1 MHRRGHAA
9 RPERHRQ
16 VPPDGR
22 QRPAADRMGHPPGPP
37 RQVGVRHRLMHGLR
51 RLFGQHAG
59 QSARSLR
66 PAVRRTDAG
75 RPARRRLPVVGR
87 PAGDQHCRLPD
98 ASRLGRRH
106 AGKGRAGR
114 GDHGRPGRIRA
125 AVALRRRTGP
135 SRLRPQRGLRIQG
148 QRRKAVRSRLS
159 DGKPRLQGH
168 PGPRRMQPAAV
179 ERQRLLPARRLRLH
193 RLHRAGLR
201 IARPRL
207 PGNAQ
212 AGRHPDRPA
221 DRHAESLVR
230 RTRSLVQVGD
240 AEAGAQQR
248 RRGSSGGHAGD
259 PQERRRQVSRI
270 VVGPFNRV
278 EGDLEVAL
286 ELDAGRI
293 VSAQVNSPLFRGF
306 EQILVGRAPLDAL
319 AIVPR
324 ICGICS
330 VAQSAAA
337 ASALADAMG
346 LNATVNGKISR
357 NLICATEN
365 LADHLTH
372 FYLFFM
378 PDFARPAYAGR
389 SWYPALARRFSAVSG
404 EAAAEVLPA
413 RAGFLRL
420 MGFLAGR
427 WPHTLAIQPGGS
439 TRAIT
444 AGERIRL
451 LALQREFRS
460 FLEKRLFGD
469 ALPAVGQLASKNM
482 LLAWAAGR
490 SGDFPAFLNAA
501 SDLGLD
507 QVGRASDAFLSY
519 GAYDLF
525 AAGTWQAGQNS
536 ASDPVAVDEDTTS
549 AWLASSPP
557 RHPLQGETV
566 VDAGKPE
573 AYTWCK
579 APRYA
584 GQPYEVGALARQVVA
599 GHPLLL
605 DLVRQDGGSVMAR
618 VVARLLELALIL
630 PEMERWVQ
638 ALQPGGPFCIHGE
651 MPDEATG
658 SGLVEAARGSLGHWL
673 SIKRGRIERYQI
685 IAPTTW
691 NFSPRD
697 SNAQPGPLEQALV
710 GLPACPDAPPTVQH
724 VVRSFDPCMVCT
736 VH

>member
-1 MHRRGHAA
+1 
-9 RPERHRQ
+9 
-16 VPPDGR
+16 
-22 QRPAADRMGHPPGPP
+22 
-37 RQVGVRHRLMHGLR
+37 
-51 RLFGQHAG
+51 
-59 QSARSLR
+59 
-66 PAVRRTDAG
+66 
-75 RPARRRLPVVGR
+75 
-87 PAGDQHCRLPD
+87 
-98 ASRLGRRH
+98 
-106 AGKGRAGR
+106 
-114 GDHGRPGRIRA
+114 
-125 AVALRRRTGP
+125 
-135 SRLRPQRGLRIQG
+135 
-148 QRRKAVRSRLS
+148 
-159 DGKPRLQGH
+159 
-168 PGPRRMQPAAV
+168 
-179 ERQRLLPARRLRLH
+179 
-193 RLHRAGLR
+193 
-201 IARPRL
+201 
-207 PGNAQ
+207 
-212 AGRHPDRPA
+212 
-221 DRHAESLVR
+221 
-230 RTRSLVQVGD
+230 
-240 AEAGAQQR
+240 
-248 RRGSSGGHAGD
+248 
-259 PQERRRQVSRI
+259 VSRI

-293 VSAQVNSPLFRGF
+293 ASAQVNSPLFRGF
-306 EQILVGRAPLDAL
+306 EQLLVGRSPLDAL
-319 AIVPR
+319 VIVPR

-389 SWYPALARRFSAVSG
+389 PWYGAVAKRFTAVSG

-427 WPHTLAIQPGGS
+427 WPHSLAIQPGGS

-451 LALQREFRS
+451 LALLRDFRG
-460 FLEKRLFGD
+460 FVEKRLFGD
-469 ALPAVGQLASKNM
+469 SLAAVAQLASKDQ

-490 SGDFPAFLNAA
+490 DGDFPAFLETA

-507 QVGRASDAFLSY
+507 KLGRAYDAFLSY

-525 AAGTWQAGQNS
+525 PDGTWQGGQ
-536 ASDPVAVDEDTTS
+536 AAAFDPVAIDEDTAS
-549 AWLASSPP
+549 AWLASGQP
-557 RHPLQGETV
+557 RHPTQGETV
-566 VDAGKPE
+566 VDANKPD

-584 GQPYEVGALARQVVA
+584 GQPYEVGALARQVIA
-599 GHPLLL
+599 GHPLALH
-605 DLVRQDGGSVMAR
+605 LVQRDGASVMAR
-618 VVARLLELALIL
+618 VVARLLELALVL
-630 PEMERWVQ
+630 PAMEGWVQ
-638 ALQPGGPFCIHGE
+638 ALQPGEPFCAHGD
-651 MPDEATG
+651 MPDDATG
-658 SGLVEAARGSLGHWL
+658 TGLVEAARGSLGHWL
-673 SIKRGRIERYQI
+673 SIRRGRIERYQI

-710 GLPACPDAPPTVQH
+710 GLPAGDDAPPTVQH

>member
-1 MHRRGHAA
+1 M
-9 RPERHRQ
+9 
-16 VPPDGR
+16 
-22 QRPAADRMGHPPGPP
+22 
-37 RQVGVRHRLMHGLR
+37 
-51 RLFGQHAG
+51 
-59 QSARSLR
+59 
-66 PAVRRTDAG
+66 
-75 RPARRRLPVVGR
+75 
-87 PAGDQHCRLPD
+87 
-98 ASRLGRRH
+98 
-106 AGKGRAGR
+106 
-114 GDHGRPGRIRA
+114 
-125 AVALRRRTGP
+125 
-135 SRLRPQRGLRIQG
+135 
-148 QRRKAVRSRLS
+148 
-159 DGKPRLQGH
+159 
-168 PGPRRMQPAAV
+168 
-179 ERQRLLPARRLRLH
+179 
-193 RLHRAGLR
+193 
-201 IARPRL
+201 
-207 PGNAQ
+207 
-212 AGRHPDRPA
+212 
-221 DRHAESLVR
+221 
-230 RTRSLVQVGD
+230 
-240 AEAGAQQR
+240 
-248 RRGSSGGHAGD
+248 
-259 PQERRRQVSRI
+259 SRI

-286 ELDAGRI
+286 DLDAGRI
-293 VSAQVNSPLFRGF
+293 ASAQVNSPLFRGF

-337 ASALADAMG
+337 ADALADAMG
-346 LNATVNGKISR
+346 LDATVNGKISR
-357 NLICATEN
+357 NLITATEN

-389 SWYPALARRFSAVSG
+389 PWYAAAARRFAAVKG

-451 LALQREFRS
+451 LAQLREFRG

-469 ALPAVGQLASKNM
+469 ALAAVANLASKDQ

-490 SGDFPAFLNAA
+490 NGDFPAFLEAA

-507 QVGRASDAFLSY
+507 RLGRAYDSFLSY
-519 GAYDLF
+519 GAYGLF
-525 AAGTWQAGQNS
+525 PAGTWQAGQG
-536 ASDPVAVDEDTTS
+536 AAFDPVAIAEDTS
-549 AWLASSPP
+549 RAWLATAQP
-557 RHPLQGETV
+557 RHPALGETI
-566 VDAGKPE
+566 VDADKPD

-584 GQPYEVGALARQVVA
+584 GQSFEVGALARQVIA
-599 GHPLLL
+599 GHPLAL
-605 DLVRQDGGSVMAR
+605 DLVRRDGASVMAR
-618 VVARLLELALIL
+618 VVARLLELALVL
-630 PEMERWVQ
+630 PAMEAWVQ
-638 ALQPGGPFCIHGE
+638 ALQPGEPFCAHGE

-658 SGLVEAARGSLGHWL
+658 AGLVEAARGSLGHWL
-673 SIKRGRIERYQI
+673 SIRRGRIERYQI

-697 SNAQPGPLEQALV
+697 SEGQSGPLEQALV
-710 GLPACPDAPPTVQH
+710 GLPAGEGAPPTVQH